1 MMELSLGR
9 LKGTIFTNLY
19 LPTNKHL
26 IGKSESYQDTVN
38 KYNLILMKSNN
49 LPWFHDE
56 NLSKMKNKLR
66 AELSHYKF

>member
-1 MMELSLGR
+1 MMEVCLGR
-9 LKGTIFTNLY
+9 FKDTIFTNLY
-19 LPTNKHL
+19 LPTNQHI
-26 IGKSESYQDTVN
+26 IGKSESYYDTVN